1 MKQQPPSQRIGYFP
15 QQEQP
20 APQTP
25 PPRRRA
31 QRNPEQAAEPQ
42 RPAPRQPASP
52 YADVQRPA
60 SQYATPQRPTRTA
73 RSAAQQPRTAHRK
86 PPLRIPARLIMLIV
100 CAGVF
105 VTCSFLLVRYFSNII
120 ISRQASQQLE
130 EVYSAA
136 MQNTEV
142 PAAPSSPTPTPEA
155 VQAAAVPLP
164 AALPEPA
171 PSPSEIW
178 PAHYPSNPSLRVSSV
193 FYELQRQ
200 NPDIV
205 GWLKID
211 GVLEEAVV
219 QRDNSYYLTH
229 NALKQR
235 SVTGAL
241 FLDESCD
248 LKKVPTQML
257 IHGHNMKEGAMFGS
271 LKKYKVKDASFYR
284 AHPFIDFNTVY
295 ENGRYVIFAVAE
307 VDLRYGKHDYLP
319 FWRDVRFST
328 VDSFTD
334 YVNKARSLSHYRCNV
349 DVQPGDRLLTLS
361 TCTGTDDNKRLLVMA
376 RKLRDGEDALQLNM
390 SILST
395 DDR

>member
-1 MKQQPPSQRIGYFP
+1 MNQKPPSQRIGYFP
-15 QQEQP
+15 QQEAETPKPQP
-20 APQTP
+20 K
-25 PPRRRA
+25 RRT
-31 QRNPEQAAEPQ
+31 QR
-42 RPAPRQPASP
+42 
-52 YADVQRPA
+52 YA
-60 SQYATPQRPTRTA
+60 SQAVD
-73 RSAAQQPRTAHRK
+73 AA
-86 PPLRIPARLIMLIV
+86 PPKKSVRLPVRALMLV
-100 CAGVF
+100 ACAVVF
-105 VTCSFLLVRYFSNII
+105 VTSGFLLVRYFANIVVT
-120 ISRQASQQLE
+120 RRASQQLE
-130 EVYSAA
+130 QVYAEAIQSTHTPEPTATAAPAPAVTSAPASTVAPLAEPSAA
-136 MQNTEV
+136 ELW
-142 PAAPSSPTPTPEA
+142 PS
-155 VQAAAVPLP
+155 Q
-164 AALPEPA
+164 
-171 PSPSEIW
+171 
-178 PAHYPSNPSLRVSSV
+178 YPSNPSLRVSSV

-248 LKKVPTQML
+248 LRTVPSQML

-284 AHPFIDFNTVY
+284 AHPFVDFNTIY

-319 FWRDVRFST
+319 FWRDVRF
-328 VDSFTD
+328 DSAAEFEE
-334 YVNKARSLSHYRCNV
+334 YVQKARSLSHYRCNV
-349 DVQPGDRLLTLS
+349 DVRPGDRLLTLS
-361 TCTGTDDNKRLLVMA
+361 TCTGTDDNKRLVIMA